1 MSERHHNPN
10 RWMVRRELLKLAV
23 TGGCAV
29 GGLLAGSNLL
39 AGTRALPRAEQS
51 PDLESGS
58 EQYASGDKKIS
69 AYFAKPK
76 SGTKLPAILVVQDST
91 PFAGFEGAAR
101 HFATQGFAVLAPDLG
116 STEAGK
122 SIEGLSP
129 SDTVDD
135 LKAGYDYLSQHANV
149 DSARVS
155 VAGFGWGGW
164 RAWMIAEQ
172 TQNLHRAVVFDGIS
186 PTDGLEEI
194 QAPVLA
200 HYAQF
205 DYTDVSNAV
214 WTHKTLEAAGKKFTY
229 YVYPK
234 TSKGFYLEGT
244 SSYDPDAAKLVWQRT
259 LEFLASS

>member
-1 MSERHHNPN
+1 MSERHDNPN
-10 RWMVRRELLKLAV
+10 RWMGRRELLKLAV

-29 GGLLAGSNLL
+29 GGFLAGSDLIAETL
-39 AGTRALPRAEQS
+39 ADPQAEQS
-51 PDLESGS
+51 SDLDAGS

-91 PFAGFEGAAR
+91 PFAGFESFAR
-101 HFATQGFAVLAPDLG
+101 RFATQGFAVMVPDLG
-116 STEAGK
+116 STAAGTN
-122 SIEGLSP
+122 IEDLSP

-135 LKAGYDYLSQHANV
+135 LKAGYNSLSQNTNV
-149 DSARVS
+149 DSTRVS
-155 VAGFGWGGW
+155 VVGFGWGGW

-186 PTDGLEEI
+186 PTDSLEEI

-205 DYTDVSNAV
+205 DYANAGNAV

-234 TSKGFYLEGT
+234 TRKGFYQEGT
-244 SSYDPDAAKLVWQRT
+244 SSYDPDAAKLAWQRT
-259 LEFLASS
+259 VEFLTSS